1 MNKEKVAIVSA
12 GGVYKAS
19 YNMDVSDV
27 IDTKVYDTSRSG
39 AIPEMIPCNMQE
51 EGGARVFLYEIDDKK
66 PLVEVLRSEINKKQM
81 LTLMYN
87 VLQGLEAFGKN
98 MISLS
103 YVAKDVQRVF
113 VTPDTLEVG
122 YIVVPV
128 QKEVTDLN
136 EVRDFIKSIIIDAR
150 YSLMDTD
157 NYVAKLINYTNM
169 MGTFSVSD
177 MKNDVGNMLMEIGV
191 DIEMINSSRAVPLN
205 GPVSG
210 NSHILRGDAP
220 APKVS
225 RLGVMRNNARMNGQM
240 PPMGMP
246 NGQMP
251 PMGMPNGQMP
261 PMGMPNGQMPPMG
274 MPNGQ
279 MPPMGM
285 PNGQMPPMGMPNGQM
300 RPMGPNGQMPP
311 MGPNGQMPPMG
322 PNGQMRPMGPN
333 GQMPPMGPNGQMPP
347 MGPNGQMPPMGPNG
361 QMPPMGPNGQM
372 PPMEPNAQVA
382 EAETEGNKPEDIDE
396 IKTVKDMPEQSESV
410 ESETD
415 ATSAAEN
422 VDDVLTKKES
432 IENDSADHID
442 DEKTVKE
449 QPAGNP
455 FGGNPFGGNGNPF
468 GGNPFGGNPFGRP
481 EPMGVPPMKDIP
493 QMENKAEMPKV
504 PPMPAVPPMPEMP
517 QMENKTE
524 MPKVPPMPVVPP
536 MPEMPQMEN
545 KTEMP
550 KVPPMPV
557 VPPMPE
563 MPQMENKTEMPKVPP
578 MPVVPPMPEMPQM
591 ENKTEM
597 PKTQPTPGVPPM
609 TGVPPMMGGNPF
621 DEIPM
626 PYFVRVK
633 TGEKIRL
640 DKDEF
645 KIGHKAKIVD
655 YAVSDNSAISR
666 VHCIITKKNGVC
678 FIKDNKST
686 NGTFLNG
693 EELKEGEEKFLT
705 NNAVVILGDEEFV
718 YHVR

>member
-51 EGGARVFLYEIDDKK
+51 EGGTRVFLYEIDDKK

-274 MPNGQ
+274 
-279 MPPMGM
+279 
-285 PNGQMPPMGMPNGQM
+285 
-300 RPMGPNGQMPP
+300 
-311 MGPNGQMPPMG
+311 
-322 PNGQMRPMGPN
+322 
-333 GQMPPMGPNGQMPP
+333 
-347 MGPNGQMPPMGPNG
+347 PNG

-504 PPMPAVPPMPEMP
+504 PPMP
-517 QMENKTE
+517 
-524 MPKVPPMPVVPP
+524 VVPP

-563 MPQMENKTEMPKVPP
+563 MPQMENKAEI
-578 MPVVPPMPEMPQM
+578 
-591 ENKTEM
+591 

>member
-1 MNKEKVAIVSA
+1 MKGCKGMNKEKVAIVSA

-51 EGGARVFLYEIDDKK
+51 EGGTRVFLYEIDDKK

-322 PNGQMRPMGPN
+322 PNGQM
-333 GQMPPMGPNGQMPP
+333 PPMGPNGQMPP

-361 QMPPMGPNGQM
+361 QMSPMGPNGQM

-396 IKTVKDMPEQSESV
+396 IKTVKDMPEQPESV

-432 IENDSADHID
+432 IENESADHID

-455 FGGNPFGGNGNPF
+455 FGGNGNPFGGNPF

-493 QMENKAEMPKV
+493 QMENK
-504 PPMPAVPPMPEMP
+504 
-517 QMENKTE
+517 TE

-545 KTEMP
+545 KA
-550 KVPPMPV
+550 
-557 VPPMPE
+557 
-563 MPQMENKTEMPKVPP
+563 
-578 MPVVPPMPEMPQM
+578 
-591 ENKTEM
+591 EM

>member
-1 MNKEKVAIVSA
+1 MNKEKVTVISA
-12 GGVYKAS
+12 GGVYKVS
-19 YNMDVSDV
+19 YNLDVSDV

-39 AIPEMIPCNMQE
+39 AIPEMIPCDMQD
-51 EGGARVFLYEIDDKK
+51 EGGARVFTYEVDDKK
-66 PLVEVLRSEINKKQM
+66 PLVEVLRSEMNKKQM

-103 YVAKDVQRVF
+103 YVAKDAQRVF
-113 VTPDTLEVG
+113 ASPDTLEVG
-122 YIVVPV
+122 YVVAPV
-128 QKEVTDLN
+128 HKEVTDLN

-177 MKNDVGNMLMEIGV
+177 MKNEVGNMLMEIGV
-191 DIEMINSSRAVPLN
+191 DIEMINSSRAASPN
-205 GPVSG
+205 GPVGG

-240 PPMGMP
+240 PPMGP

-261 PMGMPNGQMPPMG
+261 PMGPNGQV
-274 MPNGQ
+274 
-279 MPPMGM
+279 
-285 PNGQMPPMGMPNGQM
+285 
-300 RPMGPNGQMPP
+300 PP
-311 MGPNGQMPPMG
+311 MGPNGQVPPMG
-322 PNGQMRPMGPN
+322 
-333 GQMPPMGPNGQMPP
+333 MPPVG
-347 MGPNGQMPPMGPNG
+347 
-361 QMPPMGPNGQM
+361 
-372 PPMEPNAQVA
+372 PNAQVPEA
-382 EAETEGNKPEDIDE
+382 EAEENKPEDIDE
-396 IKTVKDMPEQSESV
+396 IKTVKDIPEQP
-410 ESETD
+410 ETAAEIAAD
-415 ATSAAEN
+415 ADVPAAENVDENHAENAEPTAAPEDVVTKKEIPEN
-422 VDDVLTKKES
+422 VDDVLTQKDS
-432 IENDSADHID
+432 VENGSADHID
-442 DEKTVKE
+442 DAQTVKE

-504 PPMPAVPPMPEMP
+504 PPMP
-517 QMENKTE
+517 
-524 MPKVPPMPVVPP
+524 VVPP

-550 KVPPMPV
+550 KVPPMPA
-557 VPPMPE
+557 
-563 MPQMENKTEMPKVPP
+563 
-578 MPVVPPMPEMPQM
+578 VPPMPEMPQM

-597 PKTQPTPGVPPM
+597 PKTQPTLGVPPM

>member
-51 EGGARVFLYEIDDKK
+51 EGGTRVFLYEIDDKK

-300 RPMGPNGQMPP
+300 PPMGMPNGQI
-311 MGPNGQMPPMG
+311 
-322 PNGQMRPMGPN
+322 R
-333 GQMPPMGPNGQMPP
+333 P

-372 PPMEPNAQVA
+372 PPMEPNGQMPPMGSNGQMPPMEPNAQVA
-382 EAETEGNKPEDIDE
+382 EAEAEGNKPEDIDE
-396 IKTVKDMPEQSESV
+396 IKTVKDMPEQPESV
-410 ESETD
+410 ESETN

-504 PPMPAVPPMPEMP
+504 PPMP
-517 QMENKTE
+517 
-524 MPKVPPMPVVPP
+524 VVPP

-545 KTEMP
+545 KA
-550 KVPPMPV
+550 
-557 VPPMPE
+557 
-563 MPQMENKTEMPKVPP
+563 
-578 MPVVPPMPEMPQM
+578 
-591 ENKTEM
+591 EM

>member
-240 PPMGMP
+240 PPMGM
-246 NGQMP
+246 QS
-251 PMGMPNGQMP
+251 
-261 PMGMPNGQMPPMG
+261 GQMPPMG

-300 RPMGPNGQMPP
+300 RPMRPNGQMPP
-311 MGPNGQMPPMG
+311 MGPNGQI
-322 PNGQMRPMGPN
+322 
-333 GQMPPMGPNGQMPP
+333 PP

-396 IKTVKDMPEQSESV
+396 IKTVKDMPEQPESV

-432 IENDSADHID
+432 IENESADHID
-442 DEKTVKE
+442 DENTVKE

-504 PPMPAVPPMPEMP
+504 PPMP
-517 QMENKTE
+517 
-524 MPKVPPMPVVPP
+524 VVPP

-545 KTEMP
+545 KA
-550 KVPPMPV
+550 
-557 VPPMPE
+557 
-563 MPQMENKTEMPKVPP
+563 
-578 MPVVPPMPEMPQM
+578 
-591 ENKTEM
+591 EM

>member
-1 MNKEKVAIVSA
+1 MNKDKVAIVSA

-274 MPNGQ
+274 MQSGQMPPMGMPNGQ

-311 MGPNGQMPPMG
+311 MGPNGQMP
-322 PNGQMRPMGPN
+322 PMGPN

-493 QMENKAEMPKV
+493 QMENKTEMPKV

-545 KTEMP
+545 KA
-550 KVPPMPV
+550 
-557 VPPMPE
+557 
-563 MPQMENKTEMPKVPP
+563 
-578 MPVVPPMPEMPQM
+578 
-591 ENKTEM
+591 EM

>member
-51 EGGARVFLYEIDDKK
+51 EGGTRVFLYEIDDKK

-261 PMGMPNGQMPPMG
+261 PMGMPNGQM
-274 MPNGQ
+274 
-279 MPPMGM
+279 
-285 PNGQMPPMGMPNGQM
+285 

-347 MGPNGQMPPMGPNG
+347 MGPNGQMS
-361 QMPPMGPNGQM
+361 PMGPNGQM

-504 PPMPAVPPMPEMP
+504 PPMPVVPPMPEMP
-517 QMENKTE
+517 QMENKAE

-545 KTEMP
+545 KAEI
-550 KVPPMPV
+550 
-557 VPPMPE
+557 
-563 MPQMENKTEMPKVPP
+563 
-578 MPVVPPMPEMPQM
+578 
-591 ENKTEM
+591 

>member
-51 EGGARVFLYEIDDKK
+51 EGGTRVFLYEIDDKK

-246 NGQMP
+246 NGQMR
-251 PMGMPNGQMP
+251 
-261 PMGMPNGQMPPMG
+261 
-274 MPNGQ
+274 
-279 MPPMGM
+279 

-311 MGPNGQMPPMG
+311 MGM
-322 PNGQMRPMGPN
+322 PN

-396 IKTVKDMPEQSESV
+396 IKTVKDMPEQPESV

-422 VDDVLTKKES
+422 VDDVLTKNES

-493 QMENKAEMPKV
+493 QMENR
-504 PPMPAVPPMPEMP
+504 
-517 QMENKTE
+517 
-524 MPKVPPMPVVPP
+524 
-536 MPEMPQMEN
+536 
-545 KTEMP
+545 
-550 KVPPMPV
+550 
-557 VPPMPE
+557 
-563 MPQMENKTEMPKVPP
+563 TEMPKVPP

>member
-1 MNKEKVAIVSA
+1 MNKDKVAIVSA

-210 NSHILRGDAP
+210 NSHILRGDTP

-251 PMGMPNGQMP
+251 PMGMQSGQMP

-279 MPPMGM
+279 MRPMG
-285 PNGQMPPMGMPNGQM
+285 PNGQMPLMGMQSGQM

-396 IKTVKDMPEQSESV
+396 IKTVKNMPEQPESV

-432 IENDSADHID
+432 IENESADHID

-449 QPAGNP
+449 QPA
-455 FGGNPFGGNGNPF
+455 GNPFGGNGNPF

-517 QMENKTE
+517 QMENKAE

-545 KTEMP
+545 KA
-550 KVPPMPV
+550 
-557 VPPMPE
+557 
-563 MPQMENKTEMPKVPP
+563 
-578 MPVVPPMPEMPQM
+578 
-591 ENKTEM
+591 EM

>member
-51 EGGARVFLYEIDDKK
+51 EGGTRVFLYEIDDKK

-279 MPPMGM
+279 M
-285 PNGQMPPMGMPNGQM
+285 

-361 QMPPMGPNGQM
+361 QMSPMGPNGQM

-396 IKTVKDMPEQSESV
+396 IKTVKDMPEQPESV

-432 IENDSADHID
+432 IENESADHID

-481 EPMGVPPMKDIP
+481 EPMGVPPMKDMP
-493 QMENKAEMPKV
+493 QMENKA
-504 PPMPAVPPMPEMP
+504 
-517 QMENKTE
+517 E

-545 KTEMP
+545 KA
-550 KVPPMPV
+550 
-557 VPPMPE
+557 
-563 MPQMENKTEMPKVPP
+563 
-578 MPVVPPMPEMPQM
+578 
-591 ENKTEM
+591 EM

>member
-240 PPMGMP
+240 PPMGM
-246 NGQMP
+246 QS
-251 PMGMPNGQMP
+251 GQMP

-300 RPMGPNGQMPP
+300 RPMGLNGQMPP

-322 PNGQMRPMGPN
+322 PNGQI
-333 GQMPPMGPNGQMPP
+333 PP

-396 IKTVKDMPEQSESV
+396 IKTVKDMPEQPESV

-468 GGNPFGGNPFGRP
+468 GENPFGGNPFGRP

-493 QMENKAEMPKV
+493 QMENKAEMPNV
-504 PPMPAVPPMPEMP
+504 PPMPVVPPMPEMP
-517 QMENKTE
+517 QTENKAE

-536 MPEMPQMEN
+536 MPEMSQTEN
-545 KTEMP
+545 KA
-550 KVPPMPV
+550 
-557 VPPMPE
+557 
-563 MPQMENKTEMPKVPP
+563 
-578 MPVVPPMPEMPQM
+578 
-591 ENKTEM
+591 EM

-678 FIKDNKST
+678 FIKDNNST

>member
-279 MPPMGM
+279 TPPMGMSNGQMPPMGMPNGQMPPMGMQSGQMPPMGMPNGQMPPMGPNGQMPPMGM

-300 RPMGPNGQMPP
+300 PPMGMPNGQMPP

-322 PNGQMRPMGPN
+322 PNGQI
-333 GQMPPMGPNGQMPP
+333 
-347 MGPNGQMPPMGPNG
+347 PPMGPNG

-396 IKTVKDMPEQSESV
+396 IKTVKDMPEQPESV

-432 IENDSADHID
+432 IENESADHID

-468 GGNPFGGNPFGRP
+468 GDNPFGGNPFGRP

-504 PPMPAVPPMPEMP
+504 PPMP
-517 QMENKTE
+517 
-524 MPKVPPMPVVPP
+524 VVPP

-545 KTEMP
+545 KA
-550 KVPPMPV
+550 
-557 VPPMPE
+557 
-563 MPQMENKTEMPKVPP
+563 
-578 MPVVPPMPEMPQM
+578 
-591 ENKTEM
+591 EM
-597 PKTQPTPGVPPM
+597 PKTQPTLGVPPM

>member
-1 MNKEKVAIVSA
+1 MNKEKVTVISA
-12 GGVYKAS
+12 GGVYKVS
-19 YNMDVSDV
+19 YNLDVSDV

-39 AIPEMIPCNMQE
+39 AIPEMIPCDMQD
-51 EGGARVFLYEIDDKK
+51 EGGARVFTYEVDDKK
-66 PLVEVLRSEINKKQM
+66 PLVEVLRSEMNKKQM

-103 YVAKDVQRVF
+103 YVAKDAQRVF
-113 VTPDTLEVG
+113 ASPDTLEVG
-122 YIVVPV
+122 YVVAPV
-128 QKEVTDLN
+128 HKEVTDLN

-177 MKNDVGNMLMEIGV
+177 MKNEVGNMLMEIGV
-191 DIEMINSSRAVPLN
+191 DIEMINSSRAASPN
-205 GPVSG
+205 GPVGG

-240 PPMGMP
+240 PPMGP

-261 PMGMPNGQMPPMG
+261 PMGPNGQV
-274 MPNGQ
+274 
-279 MPPMGM
+279 
-285 PNGQMPPMGMPNGQM
+285 
-300 RPMGPNGQMPP
+300 PP
-311 MGPNGQMPPMG
+311 MGPNGQVPPMG
-322 PNGQMRPMGPN
+322 
-333 GQMPPMGPNGQMPP
+333 MPPVG
-347 MGPNGQMPPMGPNG
+347 
-361 QMPPMGPNGQM
+361 
-372 PPMEPNAQVA
+372 PNAQVPEA
-382 EAETEGNKPEDIDE
+382 EAEENKPEDIDE
-396 IKTVKDMPEQSESV
+396 IKTVKDIPEQP
-410 ESETD
+410 ETAAEIAAD
-415 ATSAAEN
+415 ADVPAAENVDENHAENAEPTAAPEDVVTKKEIPEN
-422 VDDVLTKKES
+422 VDDVLTQKDS
-432 IENDSADHID
+432 VENGSADHID
-442 DEKTVKE
+442 DAQTVKE

-504 PPMPAVPPMPEMP
+504 PPMP
-517 QMENKTE
+517 
-524 MPKVPPMPVVPP
+524 VVPP

-550 KVPPMPV
+550 KVPPMPA

-563 MPQMENKTEMPKVPP
+563 MPQMENKAEMPNVPP

-597 PKTQPTPGVPPM
+597 PKTQPTLGVPPM

>member
-240 PPMGMP
+240 PPMGM
-246 NGQMP
+246 QS
-251 PMGMPNGQMP
+251 
-261 PMGMPNGQMPPMG
+261 GQMPPMG

-300 RPMGPNGQMPP
+300 RPMGLNGQMP
-311 MGPNGQMPPMG
+311 
-322 PNGQMRPMGPN
+322 PMGPN

-347 MGPNGQMPPMGPNG
+347 MGPNAQIPPMGPNGPMPPMGPNG

-396 IKTVKDMPEQSESV
+396 IKTVKDMPEQPESV

-468 GGNPFGGNPFGRP
+468 GENPFGGNPFGRP

-493 QMENKAEMPKV
+493 QMENKAEMPNV
-504 PPMPAVPPMPEMP
+504 PPMPVVPPMPEMP
-517 QMENKTE
+517 QTENKAE

-536 MPEMPQMEN
+536 MPEMSQTEN
-545 KTEMP
+545 KA
-550 KVPPMPV
+550 
-557 VPPMPE
+557 
-563 MPQMENKTEMPKVPP
+563 
-578 MPVVPPMPEMPQM
+578 
-591 ENKTEM
+591 EM

-678 FIKDNKST
+678 FIKDNNST

>member
-240 PPMGMP
+240 PPMGM
-246 NGQMP
+246 QS
-251 PMGMPNGQMP
+251 
-261 PMGMPNGQMPPMG
+261 GQMPPMG

-300 RPMGPNGQMPP
+300 RPMGL
-311 MGPNGQMPPMG
+311 
-322 PNGQMRPMGPN
+322 
-333 GQMPPMGPNGQMPP
+333 NGQMPP

-396 IKTVKDMPEQSESV
+396 IKTVKDMPEQPESV

-504 PPMPAVPPMPEMP
+504 PPMP
-517 QMENKTE
+517 
-524 MPKVPPMPVVPP
+524 VVPP

-545 KTEMP
+545 KA
-550 KVPPMPV
+550 
-557 VPPMPE
+557 
-563 MPQMENKTEMPKVPP
+563 
-578 MPVVPPMPEMPQM
+578 
-591 ENKTEM
+591 EM

>member
-1 MNKEKVAIVSA
+1 MNKDKVAIVSA

-19 YNMDVSDV
+19 YNMDVSDI

-51 EGGARVFLYEIDDKK
+51 EGGTRVFLYEIDDKK

-251 PMGMPNGQMP
+251 PMGMPNGQM
-261 PMGMPNGQMPPMG
+261 
-274 MPNGQ
+274 
-279 MPPMGM
+279 
-285 PNGQMPPMGMPNGQM
+285 
-300 RPMGPNGQMPP
+300 RPMGPNGQMP
-311 MGPNGQMPPMG
+311 
-322 PNGQMRPMGPN
+322 PMGPN

-432 IENDSADHID
+432 IENESADHID

-468 GGNPFGGNPFGRP
+468 GGNPFGGNPFGRS

-504 PPMPAVPPMPEMP
+504 PPMP
-517 QMENKTE
+517 
-524 MPKVPPMPVVPP
+524 VVPP

-545 KTEMP
+545 KA
-550 KVPPMPV
+550 
-557 VPPMPE
+557 
-563 MPQMENKTEMPKVPP
+563 
-578 MPVVPPMPEMPQM
+578 
-591 ENKTEM
+591 EM

>member
-51 EGGARVFLYEIDDKK
+51 EGGTRVFLYEIDDKK

-279 MPPMGM
+279 M
-285 PNGQMPPMGMPNGQM
+285 

-311 MGPNGQMPPMG
+311 MGM
-322 PNGQMRPMGPN
+322 PN

-361 QMPPMGPNGQM
+361 QMPPMGT
-372 PPMEPNAQVA
+372 NAQVA

-504 PPMPAVPPMPEMP
+504 PPMP
-517 QMENKTE
+517 
-524 MPKVPPMPVVPP
+524 VVPP

-545 KTEMP
+545 KAEI
-550 KVPPMPV
+550 
-557 VPPMPE
+557 
-563 MPQMENKTEMPKVPP
+563 
-578 MPVVPPMPEMPQM
+578 
-591 ENKTEM
+591 

>member
-51 EGGARVFLYEIDDKK
+51 EGGTRVFLYEIDDKK

-261 PMGMPNGQMPPMG
+261 PMGMSNGQMPPMG
-274 MPNGQ
+274 MQSGQ

-311 MGPNGQMPPMG
+311 MGMPNGQMPPMGMPNGQMPPMGMPNGQMPPMGMPNGQMPPMG
-322 PNGQMRPMGPN
+322 PNGQMPPMGPN
-333 GQMPPMGPNGQMPP
+333 GQIPPMGPNGQMPP

-504 PPMPAVPPMPEMP
+504 PPMP
-517 QMENKTE
+517 
-524 MPKVPPMPVVPP
+524 VVPP

-545 KTEMP
+545 KAEI
-550 KVPPMPV
+550 
-557 VPPMPE
+557 
-563 MPQMENKTEMPKVPP
+563 
-578 MPVVPPMPEMPQM
+578 
-591 ENKTEM
+591 

>member
-261 PMGMPNGQMPPMG
+261 PMGMQSGQMPPMGMPNGQMRPMGSNGQMPPMG

-279 MPPMGM
+279 MRPMGS
-285 PNGQMPPMGMPNGQM
+285 NGQMPPMGPNGQM

-311 MGPNGQMPPMG
+311 MGPNGQI
-322 PNGQMRPMGPN
+322 
-333 GQMPPMGPNGQMPP
+333 PPMGPNGQMPP

-361 QMPPMGPNGQM
+361 QMPPMGPN
-372 PPMEPNAQVA
+372 AQVA
-382 EAETEGNKPEDIDE
+382 EAEAEGNKPEDIDE
-396 IKTVKDMPEQSESV
+396 IKTVKDMPEQPETV

-493 QMENKAEMPKV
+493 QMENKAEMP
-504 PPMPAVPPMPEMP
+504 
-517 QMENKTE
+517 N
-524 MPKVPPMPVVPP
+524 VPPMPVVPP

-550 KVPPMPV
+550 NVPPMPA

-563 MPQMENKTEMPKVPP
+563 MPQMENKA
-578 MPVVPPMPEMPQM
+578 
-591 ENKTEM
+591 EM

>member
-210 NSHILRGDAP
+210 NSHILRGDTP

-274 MPNGQ
+274 
-279 MPPMGM
+279 
-285 PNGQMPPMGMPNGQM
+285 
-300 RPMGPNGQMPP
+300 PNGQMPP
-311 MGPNGQMPPMG
+311 MGPNGQIP
-322 PNGQMRPMGPN
+322 PMGPN

-524 MPKVPPMPVVPP
+524 MPKVPPMPAVPP

-545 KTEMP
+545 KAEMPKVPPMPVVLPMPEMPQMENKAEMP

-563 MPQMENKTEMPKVPP
+563 MPQMENKA
-578 MPVVPPMPEMPQM
+578 
-591 ENKTEM
+591 EM

>member
-51 EGGARVFLYEIDDKK
+51 EGGTRVFLYEIDDKK

-274 MPNGQ
+274 
-279 MPPMGM
+279 
-285 PNGQMPPMGMPNGQM
+285 
-300 RPMGPNGQMPP
+300 
-311 MGPNGQMPPMG
+311 
-322 PNGQMRPMGPN
+322 
-333 GQMPPMGPNGQMPP
+333 
-347 MGPNGQMPPMGPNG
+347 PNGQMPPMGPNG

-396 IKTVKDMPEQSESV
+396 IKTVKDMPEQPESV

-432 IENDSADHID
+432 IENESADHID

-481 EPMGVPPMKDIP
+481 EPMGVPPMKD
-493 QMENKAEMPKV
+493 
-504 PPMPAVPPMPEMP
+504 MP

-545 KTEMP
+545 KA
-550 KVPPMPV
+550 
-557 VPPMPE
+557 
-563 MPQMENKTEMPKVPP
+563 
-578 MPVVPPMPEMPQM
+578 
-591 ENKTEM
+591 EM

>member
-361 QMPPMGPNGQM
+361 QMPPM
-372 PPMEPNAQVA
+372 EPNAQVA

-493 QMENKAEMPKV
+493 QMENKAEMPNVPPMPVVPPMPEMSQTENKAEMPKV

-517 QMENKTE
+517 QMENKA
-524 MPKVPPMPVVPP
+524 
-536 MPEMPQMEN
+536 
-545 KTEMP
+545 
-550 KVPPMPV
+550 
-557 VPPMPE
+557 
-563 MPQMENKTEMPKVPP
+563 
-578 MPVVPPMPEMPQM
+578 
-591 ENKTEM
+591 EM

-678 FIKDNKST
+678 FIKDNNST

>member
-51 EGGARVFLYEIDDKK
+51 EGGTRVFLYEIDDKK

-300 RPMGPNGQMPP
+300 PPMGMPNGQMPP
-311 MGPNGQMPPMG
+311 MGM

-372 PPMEPNAQVA
+372 PPMGPNGQMSPMGPNGQMPPMEPNAQVA

-396 IKTVKDMPEQSESV
+396 IKTVKDMPEQPESV

-415 ATSAAEN
+415 ATSAAED
-422 VDDVLTKKES
+422 VDDVLTEKES

-504 PPMPAVPPMPEMP
+504 PPMP
-517 QMENKTE
+517 
-524 MPKVPPMPVVPP
+524 VVPP

-545 KTEMP
+545 KA
-550 KVPPMPV
+550 
-557 VPPMPE
+557 
-563 MPQMENKTEMPKVPP
+563 
-578 MPVVPPMPEMPQM
+578 
-591 ENKTEM
+591 EM

>member
-51 EGGARVFLYEIDDKK
+51 EGGTRVFLYEIDDKK

-261 PMGMPNGQMPPMG
+261 PMGMPNGQM
-274 MPNGQ
+274 
-279 MPPMGM
+279 
-285 PNGQMPPMGMPNGQM
+285 

-361 QMPPMGPNGQM
+361 QMSPMGPNGQM

-396 IKTVKDMPEQSESV
+396 IKTVKDMPEQPESV

-432 IENDSADHID
+432 IENESADHID

-468 GGNPFGGNPFGRP
+468 VGNPFGGNPFGRP
-481 EPMGVPPMKDIP
+481 EPMGVPPMKD
-493 QMENKAEMPKV
+493 
-504 PPMPAVPPMPEMP
+504 
-517 QMENKTE
+517 
-524 MPKVPPMPVVPP
+524 
-536 MPEMPQMEN
+536 
-545 KTEMP
+545 
-550 KVPPMPV
+550 
-557 VPPMPE
+557 
-563 MPQMENKTEMPKVPP
+563 
-578 MPVVPPMPEMPQM
+578 MPQM

>member
-1 MNKEKVAIVSA
+1 MNKDKVAIVSA

-210 NSHILRGDAP
+210 NSHILRGDTP

-251 PMGMPNGQMP
+251 PMGMQSGQMP

-279 MPPMGM
+279 MRPMG
-285 PNGQMPPMGMPNGQM
+285 PNGQMPLMGMQSGQM

-396 IKTVKDMPEQSESV
+396 IKTVKNMPEQPESV

-432 IENDSADHID
+432 IENESADHID

-449 QPAGNP
+449 QPA
-455 FGGNPFGGNGNPF
+455 GNPFGGNGNPF

-504 PPMPAVPPMPEMP
+504 PPMP
-517 QMENKTE
+517 
-524 MPKVPPMPVVPP
+524 VVPP

-545 KTEMP
+545 KA
-550 KVPPMPV
+550 
-557 VPPMPE
+557 
-563 MPQMENKTEMPKVPP
+563 
-578 MPVVPPMPEMPQM
+578 
-591 ENKTEM
+591 EM

>member
-51 EGGARVFLYEIDDKK
+51 EGGTRVFLYEIDDKK

-246 NGQMP
+246 NGQMR
-251 PMGMPNGQMP
+251 
-261 PMGMPNGQMPPMG
+261 
-274 MPNGQ
+274 
-279 MPPMGM
+279 

-311 MGPNGQMPPMG
+311 MGMPNGQMP
-322 PNGQMRPMGPN
+322 PMGPN

-396 IKTVKDMPEQSESV
+396 IKTVKDMPEQPESV

-422 VDDVLTKKES
+422 VDDVLTKNES

-493 QMENKAEMPKV
+493 QMENR
-504 PPMPAVPPMPEMP
+504 
-517 QMENKTE
+517 
-524 MPKVPPMPVVPP
+524 
-536 MPEMPQMEN
+536 
-545 KTEMP
+545 
-550 KVPPMPV
+550 
-557 VPPMPE
+557 
-563 MPQMENKTEMPKVPP
+563 TEMPKVPP

>member
-1 MNKEKVAIVSA
+1 MNKDKVAIVSA

-251 PMGMPNGQMP
+251 PMGMPNGQM
-261 PMGMPNGQMPPMG
+261 
-274 MPNGQ
+274 
-279 MPPMGM
+279 
-285 PNGQMPPMGMPNGQM
+285 

-322 PNGQMRPMGPN
+322 PTGQMRPMGPN

-493 QMENKAEMPKV
+493 QMENKTEMPKV

-545 KTEMP
+545 KAEMP

-563 MPQMENKTEMPKVPP
+563 MPQMENKA
-578 MPVVPPMPEMPQM
+578 
-591 ENKTEM
+591 EM

>member
-1 MNKEKVAIVSA
+1 MNKDKVAIVSA

-19 YNMDVSDV
+19 YNMDVSDI

-51 EGGARVFLYEIDDKK
+51 EGGTRVFLYEIDDKK

-251 PMGMPNGQMP
+251 PMGMPNGQM
-261 PMGMPNGQMPPMG
+261 
-274 MPNGQ
+274 
-279 MPPMGM
+279 
-285 PNGQMPPMGMPNGQM
+285 
-300 RPMGPNGQMPP
+300 RPMGPNGQMP
-311 MGPNGQMPPMG
+311 
-322 PNGQMRPMGPN
+322 PMGPN

-432 IENDSADHID
+432 IENESADHID

-468 GGNPFGGNPFGRP
+468 GGNPFGGNPFGRS

-504 PPMPAVPPMPEMP
+504 PPMPVVPPMPEMP
-517 QMENKTE
+517 QMENKAE

-545 KTEMP
+545 KA
-550 KVPPMPV
+550 
-557 VPPMPE
+557 
-563 MPQMENKTEMPKVPP
+563 
-578 MPVVPPMPEMPQM
+578 
-591 ENKTEM
+591 EM

>member
-1 MNKEKVAIVSA
+1 MNKDKVAIVSA

-210 NSHILRGDAP
+210 NSHILRGDTP

-225 RLGVMRNNARMNGQM
+225 RLGVMRNNARM
-240 PPMGMP
+240 
-246 NGQMP
+246 
-251 PMGMPNGQMP
+251 
-261 PMGMPNGQMPPMG
+261 
-274 MPNGQ
+274 
-279 MPPMGM
+279 
-285 PNGQMPPMGMPNGQM
+285 NGQMPPMGMPNGQM

-311 MGPNGQMPPMG
+311 MGPNGQMP
-322 PNGQMRPMGPN
+322 PMGPN

-396 IKTVKDMPEQSESV
+396 IKTVKDMPEQPESV

-422 VDDVLTKKES
+422 VDNVLTKKES
-432 IENDSADHID
+432 IENESADHID
-442 DEKTVKE
+442 DENTVKE
-449 QPAGNP
+449 QPA
-455 FGGNPFGGNGNPF
+455 GNPFGGNGNPF

-517 QMENKTE
+517 QMENKAE

-545 KTEMP
+545 KA
-550 KVPPMPV
+550 
-557 VPPMPE
+557 
-563 MPQMENKTEMPKVPP
+563 
-578 MPVVPPMPEMPQM
+578 
-591 ENKTEM
+591 EM

>member
-51 EGGARVFLYEIDDKK
+51 EGGTRVFLYEIDDKK

-285 PNGQMPPMGMPNGQM
+285 PNGQM

-347 MGPNGQMPPMGPNG
+347 MGPNGQMPPMGSNG

-504 PPMPAVPPMPEMP
+504 PPMPVVPPMPEMP
-517 QMENKTE
+517 QMENKAE

-545 KTEMP
+545 KAEI
-550 KVPPMPV
+550 
-557 VPPMPE
+557 
-563 MPQMENKTEMPKVPP
+563 
-578 MPVVPPMPEMPQM
+578 
-591 ENKTEM
+591 

>member
-240 PPMGMP
+240 PPMGPNGQMRPMGP

-261 PMGMPNGQMPPMG
+261 PMGM
-274 MPNGQ
+274 
-279 MPPMGM
+279 
-285 PNGQMPPMGMPNGQM
+285 
-300 RPMGPNGQMPP
+300 
-311 MGPNGQMPPMG
+311 
-322 PNGQMRPMGPN
+322 
-333 GQMPPMGPNGQMPP
+333 PNGQMPP

-432 IENDSADHID
+432 IENESADHID

-449 QPAGNP
+449 QPA
-455 FGGNPFGGNGNPF
+455 GNPFGGNGNPF

-504 PPMPAVPPMPEMP
+504 PPMP
-517 QMENKTE
+517 
-524 MPKVPPMPVVPP
+524 VVPP

-563 MPQMENKTEMPKVPP
+563 MPQMENKAEMPKVPPMPVVPPMPEMPQMENKAEMPKVPP

>member
-51 EGGARVFLYEIDDKK
+51 EGGTRVFLYEIDDKK

-285 PNGQMPPMGMPNGQM
+285 PNGQM

-361 QMPPMGPNGQM
+361 QMSPMGPNGQM

-396 IKTVKDMPEQSESV
+396 IKTVKDMPEQPESV

-432 IENDSADHID
+432 IENESADHID

-468 GGNPFGGNPFGRP
+468 VGNPFGGNPFGRP
-481 EPMGVPPMKDIP
+481 EPMGVPPMKD
-493 QMENKAEMPKV
+493 
-504 PPMPAVPPMPEMP
+504 MP

-545 KTEMP
+545 KA
-550 KVPPMPV
+550 
-557 VPPMPE
+557 
-563 MPQMENKTEMPKVPP
+563 EMPKVPP

>member
-51 EGGARVFLYEIDDKK
+51 EGGTRVFLYEIDDKK

-251 PMGMPNGQMP
+251 PMGMPNGQMR
-261 PMGMPNGQMPPMG
+261 
-274 MPNGQ
+274 
-279 MPPMGM
+279 

-311 MGPNGQMPPMG
+311 MGMPNGQMPPMG
-322 PNGQMRPMGPN
+322 PNGQMPPMGPN

-396 IKTVKDMPEQSESV
+396 IKTVKDMPEQPESV

-422 VDDVLTKKES
+422 VDDVLTKNES

-493 QMENKAEMPKV
+493 QMENR
-504 PPMPAVPPMPEMP
+504 
-517 QMENKTE
+517 
-524 MPKVPPMPVVPP
+524 
-536 MPEMPQMEN
+536 
-545 KTEMP
+545 
-550 KVPPMPV
+550 
-557 VPPMPE
+557 
-563 MPQMENKTEMPKVPP
+563 TEMPKVPP

>member
-251 PMGMPNGQMP
+251 PMGMQS
-261 PMGMPNGQMPPMG
+261 
-274 MPNGQ
+274 
-279 MPPMGM
+279 
-285 PNGQMPPMGMPNGQM
+285 GQMPPMGMPNGQM
-300 RPMGPNGQMPP
+300 R
-311 MGPNGQMPPMG
+311 
-322 PNGQMRPMGPN
+322 
-333 GQMPPMGPNGQMPP
+333 P

-432 IENDSADHID
+432 IENESADHID

-493 QMENKAEMPKV
+493 QMENKA
-504 PPMPAVPPMPEMP
+504 
-517 QMENKTE
+517 
-524 MPKVPPMPVVPP
+524 
-536 MPEMPQMEN
+536 
-545 KTEMP
+545 
-550 KVPPMPV
+550 
-557 VPPMPE
+557 
-563 MPQMENKTEMPKVPP
+563 
-578 MPVVPPMPEMPQM
+578 
-591 ENKTEM
+591 EM

>member
-39 AIPEMIPCNMQE
+39 AIPELIPCNMQE
-51 EGGARVFLYEIDDKK
+51 EGGTRVFLYEIDDKK

-279 MPPMGM
+279 MRPMGPNGQMPPMGM

-311 MGPNGQMPPMG
+311 MGM
-322 PNGQMRPMGPN
+322 PN

-361 QMPPMGPNGQM
+361 QMPPMGT
-372 PPMEPNAQVA
+372 NAQVA

-504 PPMPAVPPMPEMP
+504 PPMPVVPPMPEMP
-517 QMENKTE
+517 QMENKAE

-545 KTEMP
+545 KAEMP

-563 MPQMENKTEMPKVPP
+563 MPQMENKAEI
-578 MPVVPPMPEMPQM
+578 
-591 ENKTEM
+591 

>member
-51 EGGARVFLYEIDDKK
+51 EGGTRVFLYEIDDKK

-261 PMGMPNGQMPPMG
+261 PMGMQSGQMPPMG

-279 MPPMGM
+279 MPPMGL
-285 PNGQMPPMGMPNGQM
+285 NGQMPPMGMPNGQM
-300 RPMGPNGQMPP
+300 R
-311 MGPNGQMPPMG
+311 
-322 PNGQMRPMGPN
+322 
-333 GQMPPMGPNGQMPP
+333 PMGPNGQMPP

-382 EAETEGNKPEDIDE
+382 EAETEENKPEDIDE
-396 IKTVKDMPEQSESV
+396 IKTVKDMPEQPESV

-455 FGGNPFGGNGNPF
+455 FGGNPFGGNPF

-504 PPMPAVPPMPEMP
+504 PPMP
-517 QMENKTE
+517 
-524 MPKVPPMPVVPP
+524 VVPP

-545 KTEMP
+545 KA
-550 KVPPMPV
+550 
-557 VPPMPE
+557 
-563 MPQMENKTEMPKVPP
+563 
-578 MPVVPPMPEMPQM
+578 
-591 ENKTEM
+591 EM

>member
-51 EGGARVFLYEIDDKK
+51 EGGTRVFLYEIDDKK

-261 PMGMPNGQMPPMG
+261 PMG
-274 MPNGQ
+274 
-279 MPPMGM
+279 
-285 PNGQMPPMGMPNGQM
+285 
-300 RPMGPNGQMPP
+300 
-311 MGPNGQMPPMG
+311 PNGQMPPMG

-347 MGPNGQMPPMGPNG
+347 MGPNGQMS
-361 QMPPMGPNGQM
+361 PMGPNGQM

-504 PPMPAVPPMPEMP
+504 PPMPVVPPMPEMP
-517 QMENKTE
+517 QMENKAE

-545 KTEMP
+545 KAEMP

-563 MPQMENKTEMPKVPP
+563 MPQMENKAEI
-578 MPVVPPMPEMPQM
+578 
-591 ENKTEM
+591 

>member
-51 EGGARVFLYEIDDKK
+51 EGGTRVFLYEIDDKK

-300 RPMGPNGQMPP
+300 PPMGMPNGQMRPMGPNGQMPP

-347 MGPNGQMPPMGPNG
+347 MGPNGQMS
-361 QMPPMGPNGQM
+361 PMGPNGQM

-396 IKTVKDMPEQSESV
+396 IKTVKDMPEQPESV

-432 IENDSADHID
+432 IENESADHID

-481 EPMGVPPMKDIP
+481 EPMGVPPMKDMP
-493 QMENKAEMPKV
+493 QMENKA
-504 PPMPAVPPMPEMP
+504 
-517 QMENKTE
+517 E

-545 KTEMP
+545 KA
-550 KVPPMPV
+550 
-557 VPPMPE
+557 
-563 MPQMENKTEMPKVPP
+563 
-578 MPVVPPMPEMPQM
+578 
-591 ENKTEM
+591 EM

>member
-51 EGGARVFLYEIDDKK
+51 EGGTRVFLYEIDDKK

-279 MPPMGM
+279 M
-285 PNGQMPPMGMPNGQM
+285 

-322 PNGQMRPMGPN
+322 MPN

-396 IKTVKDMPEQSESV
+396 IKTVKDMPEQPESV

-432 IENDSADHID
+432 IENESADHID

-481 EPMGVPPMKDIP
+481 EPMGVPPMKD
-493 QMENKAEMPKV
+493 
-504 PPMPAVPPMPEMP
+504 MP

-545 KTEMP
+545 KAEMP

-563 MPQMENKTEMPKVPP
+563 MPQVENKA
-578 MPVVPPMPEMPQM
+578 
-591 ENKTEM
+591 EM

>member
-51 EGGARVFLYEIDDKK
+51 EGGTRVFLYEIDDKK

-279 MPPMGM
+279 MPPMG
-285 PNGQMPPMGMPNGQM
+285 
-300 RPMGPNGQMPP
+300 PNGQMPP
-311 MGPNGQMPPMG
+311 MGPNGQI
-322 PNGQMRPMGPN
+322 
-333 GQMPPMGPNGQMPP
+333 PPMGPNGQMPP

-504 PPMPAVPPMPEMP
+504 PPMP
-517 QMENKTE
+517 
-524 MPKVPPMPVVPP
+524 VVPP

-563 MPQMENKTEMPKVPP
+563 MPQMENKAEI
-578 MPVVPPMPEMPQM
+578 
-591 ENKTEM
+591 